1 MPDTLTLQPFAA
13 QRDFGARSI
22 RLDTLV
28 RLRWLAV
35 VGQGLAVLTVYF
47 GLGFDLPLAW
57 CLGLIGLS
65 AALNATLRFM
75 WPASERLG
83 GPQAGPLLSYD
94 ILQLGALLYLTGG
107 LSNPFAIL
115 LLAPVMVSATT
126 LAWQQTALL
135 GAIVIVVATIITVF
149 HRPLPWMPGQ
159 AFQIPELYLVGQ
171 WIALISTLGFTG
183 IYAFRVAQEARLLAD
198 ALAETELVLTRE
210 QHLSQ
215 LDGLAAAAAHALGT
229 PLGTITL
236 VAKELAR
243 EIPADS
249 PHMEDIQLLRTQAE
263 RCRDILRK
271 ISTLA
276 TDEEP
281 HFQRMPLSHLIDE
294 VAEPHRDAGITIEV
308 RLTGEGAEPVGRRD
322 PAILYGLG
330 NLLENAVDFARETVV
345 IEARWTAG
353 DVWLTITDDGPG
365 FDPTVIERL
374 GDPYIS
380 KRGQRAEGGPSG
392 GGQSGGGLGLGFFIA
407 KTLLRRAGAQLT
419 FSNREDGPSGARIGL
434 RWARATFEIERD

>member
-1 MPDTLTLQPFAA
+1 MAEQLTLQPFAV
-13 QRDFGARSI
+13 QRDYSARTI

-35 VGQGLAVLTVYF
+35 AGQAAAVLVVYF
-47 GLGFDLPLAW
+47 GLGFDLPLTL

-65 AALNATLRFM
+65 AALNIMLRLR
-75 WPASERLG
+75 WAASERLG
-83 GPQAGPLLSYD
+83 GPEAGPLLAYD
-94 ILQLGALLYLTGG
+94 ILQLGGLLFLTGG
-107 LSNPFAIL
+107 LANPFAIL

-135 GAIVIVVATIITVF
+135 GVIVIVVATIITVF
-149 HRPLPWMPGQ
+149 HEPLPWTPG
-159 AFQIPELYLVGQ
+159 AEFQVPELYLVGQ

-183 IYAFRVAQEARLLAD
+183 IYAFRVAQEARLLAE

-236 VAKELAR
+236 VVKELAR
-243 EIPADS
+243 ELPADS
-249 PHMEDIQLLRTQAE
+249 PYADDIQLLRTQAE

-294 VAEPHRDAGITIEV
+294 VAEPLRDSGIAIDV
-308 RLTGEGAEPVGRRD
+308 RLSGDGAEPVGRRD

-330 NLLENAVDFARETVV
+330 NLLENAVDFARETVT
-345 IEARWTAG
+345 IDARWTG
-353 DVWLTITDDGPG
+353 SEVMVTITDDGPG
-365 FDPTVIERL
+365 FDPAVIERL
-374 GDPYIS
+374 GEPYVS
-380 KRGQRAEGGPSG
+380 KRGQRPE

-407 KTLLRRAGAQLT
+407 KTLLRRSGAQLR
-419 FSNREDGPSGARIGL
+419 FANRDDGARGARIGL
-434 RWARATFEIERD
+434 IWKRPTFEIEA